1 MRRGRRWRRPAMG
14 TDAAHHEWTVAAG
27 DVGKRLDRFLTERE
41 VLGTRSQ
48 VHRLIA
54 EGRVSVGGRVVKA
67 GAALRAGDRIIAER
81 PAPPEVHAEA
91 APIALDVLLEDDQFL
106 AINKPAGLVVHPAPG
121 HWQGTLVSALL
132 HRWQLVPEGL
142 DPSRLGIVHR
152 LDKDTSGVLLIART
166 SSALANLG
174 DQFRRREISK
184 DYLALVWGAPRLARG
199 VIDRPIGR
207 HPVQRKKM
215 AVNARGRVARTR
227 YEVLEQFARI
237 ALVRAHPET
246 GRTHQIRVHLA
257 AIGHPVVGDALYARG
272 HTDQAAVI
280 TRQALHAEAIGFRH
294 PGTGEPVRITA
305 PLSEDFAAAIAA
317 LRGTSLTSRGP
328 SNSVRADPSV
338 PRSSGQWPRPP
349 RRRRPA

>member
-1 MRRGRRWRRPAMG
+1 MR
-14 TDAAHHEWTVAAG
+14 TDATRHEWTVEAA
-27 DVGKRLDRFLTERE
+27 DAGKRLDRFLTERQ

-54 EGRVSVGGRVVKA
+54 EGRVLVGGGVATKA
-67 GAALRAGDRIIAER
+67 GAVLRAGDRIVAAR
-81 PAPPEVHAEA
+81 PAPPEVRAEA
-91 APIALDVLLEDDQFL
+91 APIALDVLFEDDQLL

-132 HRWQLVPEGL
+132 HRWHAVPEGI

-166 SSALANLG
+166 ATALANLG
-174 DQFRRREISK
+174 DQFRHREVSK
-184 DYLALVWGAPRLARG
+184 DYLALVWGAPRPVRG

-215 AVNARGRVARTR
+215 AVQARGRAATTR
-227 YEVLEQFARI
+227 YEVLEQFARV

-257 AIGHPVVGDALYARG
+257 AIGHPVVADALYARG
-272 HTDQAAVI
+272 HPGQAELI
-280 TRQALHAEAIGFRH
+280 DRQALHAEAIAFRH
-294 PGTGEPVRITA
+294 PGTGEPVRLTA
-305 PLSEDFAAAIAA
+305 PLAADFAAALDA
-317 LRGTSLTSRGP
+317 LRGKSLTSREP
-328 SNSVRADPSV
+328 SNSVRADSTV
-338 PRSSGQWPRPP
+338 PRSPGQTAKPQ